1 MNKQEIVTEGVVST
15 NGDRVVYAELDMVR
29 GVEASAALRREN
41 DPDKTEYAEIIH
53 PNPPISKVCLF
64 TIKF

>member
-1 MNKQEIVTEGVVST
+1 MTDGNNAS

-29 GVEASAALRREN
+29 GVEASAALRRDT

-53 PNPPISKVCLF
+53 PNPPISKVHGLHS
-64 TIKF
+64 KPN